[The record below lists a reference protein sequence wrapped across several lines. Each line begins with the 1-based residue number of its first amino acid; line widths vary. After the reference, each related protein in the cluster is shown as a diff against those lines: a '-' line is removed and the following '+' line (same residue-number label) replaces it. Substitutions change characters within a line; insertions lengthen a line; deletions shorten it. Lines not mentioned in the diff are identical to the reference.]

1 MTKKL
6 TIWVLG
12 LATLSLGACA
22 PKQSAENTPAAP
34 AEMPKFEAA
43 DTVTAQVHVL
53 AVDKANRMMTVKRD
67 VGDTVMVQVGPEV
80 KNFDQLAAGDV
91 MDVVYVDK
99 LTITVEPA
107 GTSGSSASITTS
119 TANPG
124 EKPAGTYSEKSEV
137 RATITAIDTTAGTVT
152 MTAADGTTLAARP
165 QPENLA
171 KVKVG
176 DTVVFTHTQDVA
188 VSVKAGAK
196 KKKA

>member
-1 MTKKL
+1 MKKL
-6 TIWVLG
+6 TIGVLG
-12 LATLSLGACA
+12 LVALSLGACA
-22 PKQSAENTPAAP
+22 PKQSAETTPAAP

-43 DTVTAQVHVL
+43 DTITAQVHVL

-67 VGDTVMVQVGPEV
+67 VGDTVMVEVGPEI

-99 LTITVEPA
+99 LTITVEPP
-107 GTSGSSASITTS
+107 SAPGAAASVTTS

-124 EKPAGTYSEKSEV
+124 EKPAGTYSEKSEI
-137 RATITAIDTTAGTVT
+137 RATITAIDSTMGTVT
-152 MTAADGTTLAARP
+152 MTATDGSTLTARP